1 MNYNQTERVLNWTQK
16 KRGRLTALAAALG
29 FDRRT
34 LHDRLNNY
42 RTVSL
47 DVEVVKLHQVII
59 ETKERNSTDLL
70 ASLKIWLQQRDNRK
84 KALAEALQASN
95 ATVSK
100 WINADPDDTLLMGWV
115 DGIKKVIPE
124 IEKFERDN
132 YGENRR
138 IANRLV
144 KKYNAEAAHS
154 IPEIVELAE
163 KLLNFSNAEVK
174 TATIYFTKG
183 KIVAAGWSINSLSK
197 DYEPRLKSRNQD
209 ETNVSSIEICNQV
222 IENKHKNIDTVVSI
236 GNLNSEDI
244 ALLEQAN
251 PRVVFHN
258 MLKNEKVVDVLKD
271 KNITVC
277 KLQ

>member
-1 MNYNQTERVLNWTQK
+1 MNYNETEQVINWTQI
-16 KRGRLTALAAALG
+16 KRGRLTALASALG

-34 LHDRLNNY
+34 FHERLNNY

-47 DVEVVKLHQVII
+47 DVHNVRLQQEII
-59 ETKERNSTDLL
+59 EAKEKNSIDLL
-70 ASLKIWLQQRDNRK
+70 AALKNWLQQRDNRK

-95 ATVSK
+95 ATISK
-100 WINADPDDTLLMGWV
+100 WIKADPEDTILMGWV
-115 DGIKKVIPE
+115 DEIRKVIPV
-124 IEKFERDN
+124 IEKNERDN

-144 KKYNAEAAHS
+144 RKYNAAEAHS
-154 IPEIVELAE
+154 IPDIVELAE
-163 KLLNFSNAEVK
+163 QLLKFSNTEVK
-174 TATIYFTKG
+174 TATVFFSKG
-183 KIVAAGWSINSLSK
+183 KIVAAGWAINSLSK
-197 DYEPRLKSRNQD
+197 NYEPREKNRTQD
-209 ETNVSSIEICNQV
+209 DTKVSSVELCLQV

-236 GNLNSEDI
+236 GNLDSKDI

-258 MLKNEKVVDVLKD
+258 LKNEKVMNVLTD

-277 KLQ
+277 KL